1 MSAHKVIEL
10 LDEIIAKNG
19 DGIIV
24 ATCKF
29 LAEKIKIA
37 TKIHFDTDILPKFS
51 EEFTKELL
59 ERVRLPFPCCYFEI
73 NDLGA
78 IIAQE
83 CGDPVDR
90 IMFQA
95 FPLTADGFTMINPK
109 LLLGI
114 DLQDKGISTWA
125 TDDQTIKD
133 FEELNSL
140 AESYGEYENER
151 SIEKAFL
158 VRGVFGIP
166 LFVMYG
172 IDVLNCSN
180 VVTVDNPP
188 PEALNRKRLKNGKPP
203 VYAYKTLHIV
213 KPQNETKGSGASCSP
228 SGRLGP
234 RLHLRRGHIR
244 RIPGK
249 QVWVSSCMVG
259 EKSRGVVH
267 KDYAVHAA

>member
-203 VYAYKTLHIV
+203 VYTYKTLHIV

>member
-10 LDEIIAKNG
+10 LDEIIAKNV
-19 DGIIV
+19 DGSMV
-24 ATCKF
+24 AICKF
-29 LAEKIKIA
+29 IAEKIKIA

-59 ERVRLPFPCCYFEI
+59 GRVRLPFPCCYFEI
-73 NDLGA
+73 NDVGA
-78 IIAQE
+78 MIAQE
-83 CGDPVDR
+83 CGDPVTR
-90 IMFQA
+90 IMFQT
-95 FPLTADGFTMINPK
+95 FPLTADGFTMMNPK
-109 LLLGI
+109 LSLGI
-114 DLQDKGISTWA
+114 DLEFSCISTWS
-125 TDDQTIKD
+125 TDDQEIND
-133 FEELNSL
+133 FQELNNM
-140 AESYGEYENER
+140 AESYADDENER

-166 LFVMYG
+166 LWVMYG

-203 VYAYKTLHIV
+203 VYTYKTLHIV

>member
-37 TKIHFDTDILPKFS
+37 TKIHFDADVLPKFS

-78 IIAQE
+78 MIAQE
-83 CGDPVDR
+83 CGDPVNR

-151 SIEKAFL
+151 SIEEAFL

>member
-151 SIEKAFL
+151 SIEEAFL

-203 VYAYKTLHIV
+203 VYTYKTLHIV
-213 KPQNETKGSGASCSP
+213 KPRNEANSSVMPCSP
-228 SGRLGP
+228 CGRLGP

-244 RIPGK
+244 RLPGK

>member
-10 LDEIIAKNG
+10 LDEIIAKNV
-19 DGIIV
+19 DGSMV
-24 ATCKF
+24 AICKF
-29 LAEKIKIA
+29 IAEKIKIA

-59 ERVRLPFPCCYFEI
+59 GRVRLPFPCCYFEI

-203 VYAYKTLHIV
+203 VYTYKTLHIV
-213 KPQNETKGSGASCSP
+213 KPRNEANSSVMPCSP
-228 SGRLGP
+228 CGRLGP

-244 RIPGK
+244 RLPGK

-259 EKSRGVVH
+259 EKSRGSVK
-267 KDYAVHAA
+267 KDYAVHIV